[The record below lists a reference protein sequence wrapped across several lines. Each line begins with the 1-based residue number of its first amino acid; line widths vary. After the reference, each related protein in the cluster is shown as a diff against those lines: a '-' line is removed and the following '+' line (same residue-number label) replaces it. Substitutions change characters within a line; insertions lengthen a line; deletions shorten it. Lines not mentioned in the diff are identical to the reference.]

1 MQQKYLGTDYDTLG
15 NDSAY
20 RTRNIENCSLPK
32 CRTESFKK
40 LFVSDVRHNKIMEYI
55 KYWSKKLN
63 FYTKI

>member
-1 MQQKYLGTDYDTLG
+1 MQQKYLGADYDTLG

-55 KYWSKKLN
+55 N
-63 FYTKI
+63 